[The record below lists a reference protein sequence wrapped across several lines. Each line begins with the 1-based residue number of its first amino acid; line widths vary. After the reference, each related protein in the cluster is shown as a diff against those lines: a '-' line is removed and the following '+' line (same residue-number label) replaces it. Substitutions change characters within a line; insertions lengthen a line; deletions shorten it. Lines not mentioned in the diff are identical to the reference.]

1 MVADIQQA
9 LKDYEAKAQ
18 IFNTREALFGE
29 PATEYE
35 QLAKLVKDFEP
46 YASLWTTAADWQK
59 WQREWLDG
67 PLLDLQPDD
76 VEKSFV
82 GAQRGV
88 AKLIKSFKDTPG
100 CLNIA
105 KALKGEM
112 AGFSGNVP
120 VVQAL
125 RNPGMRDRHW
135 DALSAEL
142 RFELRP
148 DEKFTLRD
156 ATEGLRLH
164 EAAPLEKVQKV
175 CSRAMKEFAIEK
187 ALDEMAAGWEPL
199 NFDVVA
205 YRATGTSV
213 VKVSEEVNSLL
224 DDHIVLTQQFSFSP
238 YKGPFEE
245 RISQWEAKL
254 RMVQEVISEWL
265 ACQV

>member
-135 DALSAEL
+135 DALSPSCGSSCAPT
-142 RFELRP
+142 RSSRC
-148 DEKFTLRD
+148 
-156 ATEGLRLH
+156 ATRRRG
-164 EAAPLEKVQKV
+164 
-175 CSRAMKEFAIEK
+175 
-187 ALDEMAAGWEPL
+187 
-199 NFDVVA
+199 
-205 YRATGTSV
+205 
-213 VKVSEEVNSLL
+213 
-224 DDHIVLTQQFSFSP
+224 
-238 YKGPFEE
+238 
-245 RISQWEAKL
+245 
-254 RMVQEVISEWL
+254 
-265 ACQV
+265 

>member
-175 CSRAMKEFAIEK
+175 CSRAILRAILGAIRRNSSDARHASLPRSEGVQPG
-187 ALDEMAAGWEPL
+187 DEGVCDREGA
-199 NFDVVA
+199 
-205 YRATGTSV
+205 
-213 VKVSEEVNSLL
+213 
-224 DDHIVLTQQFSFSP
+224 
-238 YKGPFEE
+238 
-245 RISQWEAKL
+245 
-254 RMVQEVISEWL
+254 
-265 ACQV
+265 

>member
-105 KALKGEM
+105 KALKSEM

-175 CSRAMKEFAIEK
+175 CSRAIRRAI
-187 ALDEMAAGWEPL
+187 
-199 NFDVVA
+199 
-205 YRATGTSV
+205 RR
-213 VKVSEEVNSLL
+213 NSA
-224 DDHIVLTQQFSFSP
+224 QFSAP
-238 YKGPFEE
+238 
-245 RISQWEAKL
+245 IL
-254 RMVQEVISEWL
+254 
-265 ACQV
+265 

>member
-175 CSRAMKEFAIEK
+175 CSRAILGAIRRAIWRNYSDARHTSLPRSEGVQPG
-187 ALDEMAAGWEPL
+187 DEGVCDREGA
-199 NFDVVA
+199 
-205 YRATGTSV
+205 
-213 VKVSEEVNSLL
+213 
-224 DDHIVLTQQFSFSP
+224 
-238 YKGPFEE
+238 
-245 RISQWEAKL
+245 
-254 RMVQEVISEWL
+254 
-265 ACQV
+265 